1 MILNFKTILFFSLI
15 IFGYYFFIQE
25 YENLNIK
32 DIKITKN
39 KKNVEINTEEKNKNE
54 NIELKI
60 FNNNKKNIK

>member
-39 KKNVEINTEEKNKNE
+39 KINFKINNKEENKNE
-54 NIELKI
+54 NIED
-60 FNNNKKNIK
+60 